1 MKHRRNSTGV
11 GEDALRPVLLKKAD
25 LAQGGS
31 DKLKTPDL
39 FSKWPLGAGNSLSQ
53 QTAFDRF
60 THDFFAAAA
69 PCRAMCGIPP
79 GTRRGVSIASFSGA
93 RAGAAKDHHEARA
106 MCEEFARSFVTIN
119 SPSA

>member
-53 QTAFDRF
+53 QPAVHDREHRF
-60 THDFFAAAA
+60 
-69 PCRAMCGIPP
+69 
-79 GTRRGVSIASFSGA
+79 RGMLIHA
-93 RAGAAKDHHEARA
+93 
-106 MCEEFARSFVTIN
+106 N
-119 SPSA
+119 S